1 MKHDVIKK
9 PSEQSV
15 FSRFEQAYQG
25 VDGYRAEHGR
35 TYSIKIDAHGE
46 EQRTPLA
53 GFIALP
59 VEAIA
64 RDDGAE
70 VKQEFVIE
78 GVNTS
83 GQVLPAVTVPA
94 GKLAAMSWPLEAWG
108 FAANIMPGQAN
119 RDKLRYA
126 ITEAGSKSAVR
137 RTIYTHT
144 GWRNL
149 PSLGWMY
156 LYQGGAVGRDG
167 VSVELEGS
175 LSSYSLSSKGGKMLP
190 SLDLLDV
197 LPHRIAIP
205 LLGHV
210 FLAPLVEFLQQ
221 AGCPPLYTLFLA
233 GSSGAKKSTAASLA
247 LAHFGAEFNAGH
259 MPSNFHDTASTIQ
272 QKAFSVKDAP
282 LLVDDLHPV
291 ADQRERNRMDSI
303 AQTMARAWGDRAE
316 RGRMRADLTLQ
327 TAQPPRGLGMMTG
340 ESLPDVGES
349 GVARFFLVDVRRGEI
364 RITPQLTNAQRRA
377 TEGELSASMR
387 SYIEWLLPQADT
399 LPETLRTMF
408 EAYRQTAR
416 NRLAGAHDRQPPA
429 VAWLLVGYDMMLKAL
444 EARGEISSE
453 QKQAFLHEAAETLI
467 ELAKDQRRDMVQE
480 APAELFLST
489 LAELESSGAVYVKD
503 LRALSGSNL
512 QTAPMVGCRDEH
524 FTYLLPMAAYG
535 AVNEALRKTGRCF
548 PISRPQLWK
557 HLAERDLIETDP
569 KGNPSRTKR
578 IGNEA
583 GKFIWLKQQRDEQMS
598 IAITEGGKY
607 HE

>member
-1 MKHDVIKK
+1 MQHDLINT
-9 PSEQSV
+9 PSKTSP
-15 FSRFEQAYQG
+15 FTRFEQAYCG
-25 VDGYRAEHGR
+25 IDGYKAEHGR
-35 TYSIKIDAHGE
+35 TYSVKIDEHGE

-78 GVNTS
+78 GINAT
-83 GQVLPAVTVPA
+83 GQQLPAVTVPA
-94 GKLAAMSWPLEAWG
+94 GKLAAMGWPLEAWG

-119 RDKLRYA
+119 KDKLRYA
-126 ITEAGSKSAVR
+126 IAEAGSKSAIH

-144 GWRNL
+144 GWRKL
-149 PSLGWMY
+149 PSSGWMY
-156 LYQGGAVGRDG
+156 LYQGGAVGHDG
-167 VSVELEGS
+167 VSVELEGA
-175 LSSYSLSSKGGKMLP
+175 LASYSLPKQGGKMLP
-190 SLDLLDV
+190 SLSLLDV

-272 QKAFSVKDAP
+272 KKAFSIKDAP

-291 ADQRERNRMDSI
+291 ADQRERNRMDGI

-349 GVARFFLVDVRRGEI
+349 GVARFFLVDVKRGEI
-364 RITPQLTNAQRRA
+364 QITSQLTDTQRRA
-377 TEGELSASMR
+377 AGGELAASMR
-387 SYIEWLLPQADT
+387 SYIEWLLPQADI
-399 LPETLRTMF
+399 LPEVLRTMF
-408 EAYRQTAR
+408 ETYRQAAR
-416 NRLAGAHDRQPPA
+416 NRLDGAHDRQPPA
-429 VAWLLVGYDMMLKAL
+429 VAWLLIGYDMMLKAL
-444 EARGEISSE
+444 EARKEISTS
-453 QKQAFLHEAAETLI
+453 QKQTFFHEAAKVLI

-489 LAELESSGAVYVKD
+489 LAELEASGAVYIKD
-503 LRALSGSNL
+503 LRTLPVSNL

-535 AVNEALRKTGRCF
+535 AVNKALRETGRCF

-557 HLAERDLIETDP
+557 HLAERDLIEPDP

-578 IGNEA
+578 VGNEA
-583 GKFIWLKQQRDEQMS
+583 GKYIWLKQLQNEQ
-598 IAITEGGKY
+598 IAIPLDEKR
-607 HE
+607 